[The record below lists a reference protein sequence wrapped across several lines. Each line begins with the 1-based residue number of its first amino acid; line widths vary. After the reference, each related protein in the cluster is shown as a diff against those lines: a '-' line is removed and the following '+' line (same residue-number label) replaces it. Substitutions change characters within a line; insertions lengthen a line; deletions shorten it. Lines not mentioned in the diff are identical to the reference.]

1 MRTDG
6 QTDMTKLMVAF
17 RNSANAPKNHG
28 KLQLCR
34 PAIRLDGSTD
44 LSVAPLTGFSP
55 QHGNF
60 NVHGQRFNTVS
71 K

>member
-17 RNSANAPKNHG
+17 RNSAKAPKNHG
-28 KLQLCR
+28 KLQLSR
-34 PAIRLDGSTD
+34 PATRLDGSTV

-55 QHGNF
+55 QSGNL
-60 NVHGQRFNTVS
+60 NVLYMA
-71 K
+71 